1 MPRKLTS
8 HDAVPSLLQERLL
21 VWGRCIRVQR
31 ASQRIT
37 SPDLARRMNV
47 SRATLQRLERG
58 DPGASASLYLRAFMV
73 LGILDAAAPV
83 PAERLWADPGVRRV
97 VPPRVGTD
105 DDDF

>member
-1 MPRKLTS
+1 MPRKLTP
-8 HDAVPSLLQERLL
+8 HEAVPTIIEERLI
-21 VWGRCIRVQR
+21 VWGRCIRAQR

-58 DPGASASLYLRAFMV
+58 DPGAAASLYLRAFVV
-73 LGILDAAAPV
+73 LGILDIAAPV
-83 PAERLWADPGVRRV
+83 PPDRLWADGGVQRV
-97 VPPRVGTD
+97 VPARAGTD